1 MKVKIINSS
10 PYLLPKYE
18 TVKSAGMDL
27 MANIDEAITLH
38 PQQTKLI
45 PTGIRIELPD
55 GIEAQIRSRSGL
67 AIKHGVVVINS
78 PGTIDPDYRGEI
90 MVGLKNTSDVPV
102 VITQGMRVAQ
112 MIFSKFERVEW
123 ESVDEL
129 SETKRGS
136 GGFGSTGL

>member
-10 PYLLPKYE
+10 PYLLPRYE
-18 TVKSAGMDL
+18 TPKSAGMDL
-27 MANIDEAITLH
+27 MANIDEVITLH
-38 PQQTKLI
+38 PGQTKLI
-45 PTGIRIELPD
+45 STGIRIELPD
-55 GIEAQIRSRSGL
+55 GVEAQIRSRSGL

-123 ESVDEL
+123 ESVDKL

-136 GGFGSTGL
+136 SGFGSTGL

>member
-10 PYLLPKYE
+10 PYLLPRYE
-18 TVKSAGMDL
+18 TLKSAGMDL
-27 MANIDEAITLH
+27 MANIDEVTTLH
-38 PQQTKLI
+38 PGQTKLI
-45 PTGIRIELPD
+45 STGIRIELPD
-55 GIEAQIRSRSGL
+55 GVEAQIRSRSGL

-90 MVGLKNTSDVPV
+90 MVGLKNTSDIPV

>member
-10 PYLLPKYE
+10 PYLLPRYE
-18 TVKSAGMDL
+18 TLKSAGMDL
-27 MANIDEAITLH
+27 MANIDEVTTLH
-38 PQQTKLI
+38 PGQTKLI
-45 PTGIRIELPD
+45 STGIRIELPD
-55 GIEAQIRSRSGL
+55 GVEAQIRSRSGL

>member
-27 MANIDEAITLH
+27 MANIDETITLH
-38 PQQTKLI
+38 PGQTKLI
-45 PTGIRIELPD
+45 STGIRIELPD

-90 MVGLKNTSDVPV
+90 MVGLKNTSDIPV

-112 MIFSKFERVEW
+112 MIFSKFKRVEW